1 MCRNISC
8 HLDKNYK
15 GRSLPSGGLSAL
27 EKVKISAANRQLLD
41 SSIQTCAGSVVWRN
55 RKCAEAHD
63 LLALSEIAG
72 RFKIEYLDLRESLRA
87 LAVMRVPTPCLPN
100 SEGSLYLAP
109 FTRLGLT
116 YSEEA
121 LRLPIPGYA
130 FVEIIHPLNVW
141 HANVSSEG
149 PQVLCLGAQLPA
161 GIQVKD
167 IILMT
172 YGAISMQTV
181 MIDERDAAGVLNPD
195 AARWWQQNTYR
206 IPLSREAFFDDP
218 RLDAST

>member
-1 MCRNISC
+1 MRHRTYGHTNE
-8 HLDKNYK
+8 NGR
-15 GRSLPSGGLSAL
+15 GRSVPVGGLAAL
-27 EKVKISAANRQLLD
+27 EKIQLSPANRQILE
-41 SSIQTCAGSVVWRN
+41 SSTRTCAGPAVWRS
-55 RKCAEAHD
+55 RKFAEAHD

-87 LAVMRVPTPCLPN
+87 LVVMRVPTPCLPDADGN
-100 SEGSLYLAP
+100 LHIAVH
-109 FTRLGLT
+109 TRLGLT
-116 YSEEA
+116 YSEES
-121 LRLPIPGYA
+121 LRLPMPGYA

-149 PQVLCLGAQLPA
+149 PQRLCLGAQLPA

-172 YGAISMQTV
+172 YGAVSMQTV

-195 AARWWQQNTYR
+195 AARWWQQNTHR
-206 IPLSREAFFDDP
+206 IPLSRETFIDNA
-218 RLDAST
+218 